1 MSEPKKKLW
10 IGNLAYKVQ
19 KDDLEELFKQYG
31 QITEIKVLDKG
42 PHVYAFVEFE
52 KVEKAIE
59 AFNSL
64 QGREL
69 KGQAMKIEYAS
80 GRKRSTND
88 RDKERGR
95 GGNDKYRKR
104 DSNYKR
110 RSRSRSVD
118 RHKKK
123 PKSHKRHSSS
133 SESSRRDKQYNKQ
146 KQPARSPS
154 DDLSN

>member
-1 MSEPKKKLW
+1 MSEPKKKLR

-19 KDDLEELFKQYG
+19 KDDLDELFKQQG

-52 KVEKAIE
+52 KVEKVIE
-59 AFNSL
+59 AFNRQRSEKYLYISL

-88 RDKERGR
+88 RDKDRGR

-104 DSNYKR
+104 DGSYKR
-110 RSRSRSVD
+110 RSRSRSND

-123 PKSHKRHSSS
+123 SKSLTNSLTLLPIR
-133 SESSRRDKQYNKQ
+133 QQ
-146 KQPARSPS
+146 KTLIQ
-154 DDLSN
+154 L